1 MKPSPD
7 ALRIFI
13 IEDDPVYL
21 RMVDYLLRL
30 NPDHEV
36 HQFTTGREALQALH
50 LKPAIVVLDYA
61 LPDMTGADVLKR
73 LVQHDPELPVIM
85 LSGQKDIAVAVQLL
99 KEGAY
104 DYIVKDEESRDRL
117 INLVHHVRQNRDL
130 KQEVVELREELK
142 KSFDFDRSMIG
153 QSEPMRKVY
162 AMLQK
167 ASQSDINV
175 SLFGETGT
183 GKDVAAKAIH
193 YNSKRASGPF
203 VAVNMAAIPPDLAES
218 ELFGHE
224 KGSFTGALARRKGKF
239 ELAEKG
245 TLFLDEIAELD
256 LNLQAKLLR
265 VIQEREVVRVGG
277 EQPTKTDVRLIVATH
292 RNLAD
297 EVRKGRFR
305 EDLYY
310 RLIGMTIHLPPLRAR
325 GQDILMLA
333 KHFLDSYSA
342 TNKLGKLKIADDAK
356 RKLMA
361 HSYPGNVREL
371 KAAIELAAVMSDGQ
385 EIRSGD
391 ITFHHLG
398 RETELLA
405 EELTLDEYTQRI
417 VNHFLEKYDHNVVQ
431 VAQKLGIGK
440 STLYRMLKQEKGK
453 PVTG

>member
-1 MKPSPD
+1 MKPTPD

-36 HQFTTGREALQALH
+36 HQFPTGREALAALH
-50 LKPAIVVLDYA
+50 LRPAVVVLDYA
-61 LPDMTGADVLKR
+61 LPDMNGAEVLKR
-73 LVQHDPELPVIM
+73 LQQHDPDLPVIV

-104 DYIVKDEESRDRL
+104 DYLVKDEESRDRL
-117 INLVHHVRQNRDL
+117 INIVQHLRANRAL
-130 KQEVVELREELK
+130 KQEVDELREELK
-142 KSFDFDRSMIG
+142 RSFDFDRSMIG

-162 AMLQK
+162 ALLQK
-167 ASQSDINV
+167 ASESDINV

-183 GKDVAAKAIH
+183 GKDVAAKAVH
-193 YNSKRASGPF
+193 YNSKRSAGAF

-277 EQPTKTDVRLIVATH
+277 EQPVKTDVRLIVATH

-297 EVRKGRFR
+297 EVRKGNFR

-310 RLIGMTIHLPPLRAR
+310 RLIGLTIHLPPLRAR

-333 KHFLDSYSA
+333 KHFLDTY
-342 TNKLGKLKIADDAK
+342 TTQNKLGKIKIADDAK

-371 KAAIELAAVMSDGQ
+371 KAAIELGAVMCDGA
-385 EIRSGD
+385 EIKSTD

-405 EELTLDEYTQRI
+405 EELTLDEYTRRI

-440 STLYRMLKQEKGK
+440 STLYRMLKQEKGSS
-453 PVTG
+453 